1 MKKPAVVKN
10 ERKPIKVTDPNDKR
24 LKAYN
29 DSNQIY
35 NNFIED
41 VNYVKKKGARFT
53 GIDPVSGGMTY
64 SYPDYGSI
72 ILTPKK
78 KPVQPY
84 VYEKPV
90 SSKAKPKTIPKSK
103 PTPKPAPKVES
114 SPKQPQKTVAKEDKK
129 FYQGRAFMDSTGL
142 RPNHYTKSEVN
153 AAVAKKKKK

>member
-1 MKKPAVVKN
+1 MKKPAASKN
-10 ERKPIKVTDPNDKR
+10 TRKPIVVTDPNDKR

-29 DSNQIY
+29 DSAQDYRY
-35 NNFIED
+35 NPSRRVVELERL
-41 VNYVKKKGARFT
+41 NYDYELEQK
-53 GIDPVSGGMTY
+53 SGDWQ
-64 SYPDYGSI
+64 YP
-72 ILTPKK
+72 LKR

-90 SSKAKPKTIPKSK
+90 SSKVKPKTISK
-103 PTPKPAPKVES
+103 PKPTSKPAPKVES